1 VLNVIL
7 ANTVLKGNKDEI
19 IRVHGLM
26 ETALAAENKNLKKFI
41 GDYVKYTAIQDDNV
55 LLSKNNQLKT
65 TYLLAAIAFLVIIF
79 VVLMIVWLNK
89 EKG

>member
-1 VLNVIL
+1 MSSGP
-7 ANTVLKGNKDEI
+7 TQYERQQDEI

-41 GDYVKYTAIQDDNV
+41 GDYVKYTAITDDNV

-65 TYLLAAIAFLVIIF
+65 TYLLAAIAFPGDHIRCADDC
-79 VVLMIVWLNK
+79 MANK
-89 EKG
+89 KGLAN